1 MTQRSGND
9 TKWSRRRFVATAVGF
24 PWVVRASA
32 LGLDGRTA
40 PSERIVMGAIGV
52 GNKGSW
58 DLREF
63 LGRRDVQVRA
73 VCDVDAR
80 ARNAA
85 KASVD
90 AHYGDNSCVATVD
103 FRDIL
108 AREDIDA
115 VLVAT
120 PDHWHSIPEIEAAR
134 MGKHVFCQKALSYS
148 VAEGRA
154 MVEAVRRYGAV
165 FQHGTQRRGMRVYGF
180 ACGLARNGYLG
191 KLKRIY
197 AAAPA
202 GQGRGDA
209 TRVPVPEWLDYD
221 RWLGPAPFAPYTKD
235 RTYRFNW
242 YFITDYSVGFISGQD
257 MHVADI
263 AQWGNG
269 SELTGPV
276 EISATGDFPP
286 DPVFDTAARWR
297 ADCTFADGVVLTL
310 ASGPV
315 EVRFEGSEGWVR
327 VLNDHVIEA
336 EPKSLLNLRFGPND
350 AYQFPAAP
358 ITADFIECIRA
369 RRETLAPVEVAHRST
384 TICLIGDIAM
394 RLGQTLKW
402 DPAAER
408 FVGNESANRMLA
420 RAMREPWRI

>member
-1 MTQRSGND
+1 MNLD
-9 TKWSRRRFVATAVGF
+9 WSRRRFVATVIGF
-24 PWVVRASA
+24 PCFVRASA
-32 LGLDGRTA
+32 LGLGGRTV
-40 PSERIVMGAIGV
+40 PSGRVVVGAIGV
-52 GNKGSW
+52 GNKGSL

-73 VCDVDAR
+73 VCDVNAR

-85 KASVD
+85 KVCVD
-90 AHYGDNSCVATVD
+90 AHYGDASCMATAD
-103 FRDIL
+103 FRDII

-120 PDHWHSIPEIEAAR
+120 PDHWHSIPVIEAAR
-134 MGKHVFCQKALSYS
+134 SGKHVFCQKPLSYS

-154 MVEAVRRYGAV
+154 MVEVVRRHRVV
-165 FQHGTQRRGMRVYGF
+165 FQHGTQRRGMRAYGF

-202 GQGRGDA
+202 GQGRGDP

-235 RTYRFNW
+235 RTYRFSW
-242 YFITDYSVGFISGQD
+242 YFITDYSIGFITGQD
-257 MHVADI
+257 VHVADI

-276 EISATGDFPP
+276 EVSGVGDFPP
-286 DPVFDTAARWR
+286 DPVFDTAAHWKV
-297 ADCTFADGVVLTL
+297 DYTFADDVVLTL

-327 VLNDHVIEA
+327 VLNDHLIEA
-336 EPKSLLNLRFGPND
+336 EPKSLLDVCFGPND
-350 AYQFPAAP
+350 AHQFPAVP
-358 ITADFIECIRA
+358 ITADFIECIHT
-369 RRETLAPVEVAHRST
+369 RRETVAPVEVAHRAT

-394 RLGQTLKW
+394 RLRQTLKW
-402 DPAAER
+402 DPEAER
-408 FVGNESANRMLA
+408 FVENDAANRMLM
-420 RAMREPWRI
+420 RAMREPWSVN